1 MIEIRIPRG
10 MQEKIERLPRR
21 STSPRQSPIYVELR
35 PRSSYRRGGR
45 VLLELPFVLKVL
57 KLPLDREGDEER
69 LILGFEVDDLCSRT
83 VIG

>member
-10 MQEKIERLPRR
+10 MQEKIEQLPRR
-21 STSPRQSPIYVELR
+21 STSPRQSPIYAEPR
-35 PRSSYRRGGR
+35 GRSSYRRGGR

-69 LILGFEVDDLCSRT
+69 LILSFEVDDLCSRT
-83 VIG
+83 IIG